1 MSLEENYK
9 MVKARIN
16 EACLKS
22 NRDPLDIKI
31 IAVTKYVDFKLTK
44 EVLDIG
50 LEHIGEN
57 RIQNALDKYHELQGR
72 GIWHL
77 IGQLQSN
84 KVNKVIGKFDYIH
97 SLDRLSLAKQ
107 IDKKAKQDNYIVNCF
122 IQVNIS
128 GEATKSGVN
137 PNNLI
142 DFVKKISV
150 CKNIYIVGL
159 MTMAPFVEDKELT
172 RPIFQK
178 LRELKEQLNDLKLID
193 YPIKDLSMG
202 MSNDFD
208 IAIEEG
214 ATFIRIGSALFNQ

>member
-1 MSLEENYK
+1 MSLEDNYK
-9 MVKARIN
+9 IVRTKIN
-16 EACLKS
+16 DACLKS
-22 NRDPLDIKI
+22 NRIPSDVKI
-31 IAVTKYVDFKLTK
+31 VAVTKYVDINLTK
-44 EVLDIG
+44 EALNIG

-57 RIQNALDKYHELQGR
+57 RIQSALDKYIELQGK

-107 IDKKAKQDNYIVNCF
+107 IDKKAKQENCVVNCF

-128 GEATKSGVN
+128 GEVTKTGVD

-142 DFVKKISV
+142 DFIKKIEGY
-150 CKNIYIVGL
+150 KNIYIVGL
-159 MTMAPFVEDKELT
+159 MTMAPFVKDKELT
-172 RPIFQK
+172 RPIFRK
-178 LRELKEQLNDLKLID
+178 LRELRDQLNDLELIG
-193 YPIKDLSMG
+193 YPIRDLSMG
-202 MSNDFD
+202 MSNDFE

-214 ATFIRIGSALFNQ
+214 ATFIRIGSILFD